1 MKRIPAIFLCCLL
14 LAGCASSVPSP
25 STEITE
31 PIGTIT
37 APTQHPTQPTVP
49 TDPTH
54 PSKPI
59 PPEPTEPEPTESL
72 PTEPAPTEPK
82 PLEPKPTEPKPTVPK
97 PTEPKTTEPKPTEPK
112 PTESRPTEP
121 KPEPLDPM
129 ESYINSMSLEERVGQ
144 LFLARCPAKNAISDI
159 QNYHLGGYVLFQR
172 DFEDETPTSVTKT
185 IEAYQSA
192 SEIPM
197 LIAVDEEGG
206 KVNRVS
212 KYPAFRAT
220 PFLSPR
226 EIYAMGGLEALKE
239 NEEEK
244 SKLLSSLGINVNLS
258 PVCDITTDPEA
269 FMYPRSLGESPEIT
283 GRFVQEMLA
292 TMSQNGV
299 GGVLKH
305 FPGYGNNTDTHVA
318 IAIDNRSLAELEG
331 CDLVPFQMGIDAGCG
346 AIMVSHTF
354 INAIDPDL
362 PATLSPR
369 VNAYLRNNMGF
380 DGVVVTDDLVM
391 QAITDLYGDGEA
403 AVLAVLAG
411 NDLLCSTEYKTQYNA
426 VLQAVKNGRITEDRI
441 NEAVY
446 RILTWKCDLGLMAI
460 S

>member
-1 MKRIPAIFLCCLL
+1 MKRMIALFLCCLFL
-14 LAGCASSVPSP
+14 TGCAASVPVP
-25 STEITE
+25 STEITA
-31 PIGTIT
+31 PSGTIDPPTSPTIPT
-37 APTQHPTQPTVP
+37 APTLPPEATQPE
-49 TDPTH
+49 H
-54 PSKPI
+54 
-59 PPEPTEPEPTESL
+59 TEPEPTETT
-72 PTEPAPTEPK
+72 P
-82 PLEPKPTEPKPTVPK
+82 
-97 PTEPKTTEPKPTEPK
+97 TEPKPTEPK
-112 PTESRPTEP
+112 PTEPKPTEP
-121 KPEPLDPM
+121 KPTEPKPTEPKPTEPKPTEPKPTEPMPEPLNPI
-129 ESYINSMSLEERVGQ
+129 ESYINSMSLEQRVGQ
-144 LFLARCPAKNAISDI
+144 LFLARCPSKDAISDI
-159 QNYHLGGYVLFQR
+159 QSYHLGGYVLFAQ
-172 DFEDETPTSVTKT
+172 DFKNETPASVSKT
-185 IEAYQSA
+185 IAAYQSA
-192 SEIPM
+192 SDIPM

-206 KVNRVS
+206 KVTRVS

-226 EIYAMGGLEALKE
+226 ELYAMGGLDAIKE

-244 SKLLSSLGINVNLS
+244 SILLSSLGINVNLS
-258 PVCDITTDPEA
+258 PVCDITTDPDA
-269 FMYPRSLGESPEIT
+269 FMYLRSLGESPEVT
-283 GRFVQEMLA
+283 GQFVQGMLA
-292 TMSQNGV
+292 TMTQNGI

-318 IAIDNRSLAELEG
+318 IAIDDRSLEELEG

-362 PATLSPR
+362 PATLSPK
-369 VNAYLRNNMGF
+369 VNAYLREEMGF

-426 VLQAVKNGRITEDRI
+426 VLQAVKSGRIPESRI
-441 NEAVY
+441 NEAVG
-446 RILTWKCDLGLMAI
+446 RILQWKCDMGLMEI